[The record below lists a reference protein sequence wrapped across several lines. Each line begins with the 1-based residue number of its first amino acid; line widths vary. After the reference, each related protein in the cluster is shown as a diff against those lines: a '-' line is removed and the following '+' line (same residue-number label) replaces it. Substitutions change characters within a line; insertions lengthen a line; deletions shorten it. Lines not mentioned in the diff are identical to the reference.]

1 MPDGERRR
9 KREIESVAA
18 WPDTDICF
26 GGVINKSEKGYYITI
41 AAIVGHDGWM
51 NGRTER

>member
-41 AAIVGHDGWM
+41 VGHDGRTD
-51 NGRTER
+51 GRTER